1 MGDHRLTIAR
11 DYSQCDYNH
20 VLTMNNSAYFESR
33 GYVGDKLHHCDVTL
47 SVVKVF
53 FCIFVKKNNHPLSN
67 CLRSS
72 CGQQIA

>member
-53 FCIFVKKNNHPLSN
+53 FCIFIKKTITPFPIVSEAAAGN
-67 CLRSS
+67 R
-72 CGQQIA
+72 